1 MYAAFSSSMEMDARN
16 VEYDP
21 DVMLFEIVNKMV
33 PVFFFFF
40 LNNLC
45 LLFFHNDCMFY
56 ILARIF
62 SYELKRH

>member
-33 PVFFFFF
+33 PVVFFFSTI
-40 LNNLC
+40 C
-45 LLFFHNDCMFY
+45 VSY
-56 ILARIF
+56 F
-62 SYELKRH
+62 SITIVCFTF

>member
-33 PVFFFFF
+33 PVVFFF
-40 LNNLC
+40 L
-45 LLFFHNDCMFY
+45 FFEQFVS
-56 ILARIF
+56 LIF
-62 SYELKRH
+62 P

>member
-33 PVFFFFF
+33 PVFFFF
-40 LNNLC
+40 LNNLS
-45 LLFFHNDCMFY
+45 L
-56 ILARIF
+56 IF
-62 SYELKRH
+62 P